1 MEQIHASFVRDE
13 LLGADTKQRS
23 AEYALPAGVGT
34 MMLAARLTKAGG
46 GRVTIHGSGVAGHDI
61 RWITRSS
68 DLVLAERKD
77 RSYDAGLRDSPEK
90 RVRRVQDEV
99 RKSKIPTDPGACR
112 ILSVGFQH
120 LVTAAK
126 TPAWDRLY
134 ARALKPFK
142 LSRERKRL
150 PHFILV
156 EHLGL
161 EARTA
166 GEKSNFF
173 WPHAI
178 HWNAAAKRIQ
188 PLLACAIGFEG

>member
-1 MEQIHASFVRDE
+1 

-34 MMLAARLTKAGG
+34 MMLAARLTQAGA

-68 DLVLAERKD
+68 DLVLVERKD

-99 RKSKIPTDPGACR
+99 RNSKIPTDAGACR

-120 LVTAAK
+120 LVTAK
-126 TPAWDRLY
+126 QTPAWDRLY
-134 ARALKPFK
+134 GRGLKPFK
-142 LSRERKRL
+142 QSRERKRL
-150 PHFILV
+150 PHFVLV
-156 EHLGL
+156 EHLGFPSDPG
-161 EARTA
+161 A
-166 GEKSNFF
+166 GSSKGIR
-173 WPHAI
+173 PP
-178 HWNAAAKRIQ
+178 R
-188 PLLACAIGFEG
+188 PVCCLA